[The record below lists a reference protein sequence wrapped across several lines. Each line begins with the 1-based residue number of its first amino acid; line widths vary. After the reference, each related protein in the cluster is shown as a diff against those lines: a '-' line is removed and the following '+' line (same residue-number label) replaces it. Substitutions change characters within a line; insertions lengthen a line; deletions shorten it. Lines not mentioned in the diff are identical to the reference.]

1 MDMVEIEIGNN
12 EAGQRF
18 DRFLRKYL
26 AGAPL
31 SLIYKVI
38 RKDAKVNLKR
48 VKNVYVLEE
57 GDVVQLYMPEE
68 EILGF
73 RKQEARKPVRKTF
86 RVAYEDDSILICDK
100 PAGLLTHGDKSEKS
114 DHLANQVQ
122 SYLIEKGEFDLRSA
136 KTFVPSP
143 VNRIDRNTSGLVIF
157 AKNYDA
163 LKKLNELI
171 RDRRC
176 IRKFYQTI
184 VAGTIDAEETLYGT
198 IVKDESRNM
207 SSILKDGSPDV
218 EGSTCDGSKAA
229 LSLSGDSG
237 SAGAKSTVTHVKPL
251 KTGRINGAGNGTYT
265 LAEVEIET
273 GRTHQIRAALADDGH
288 PLVGDPKYGTPAVNK
303 IFRDRYGLT
312 HQLLTA
318 ERLEF
323 RGVSEDFPEID
334 GKDIKAKLP
343 EVFSRIKRDLK

>member
-122 SYLIEKGEFDLRSA
+122 SYLIEKGEFDPRSA

-184 VAGTIDAEETLYGT
+184 VAGSIDAEETLYGS

-207 SSILKDGSPDV
+207 SSI
-218 EGSTCDGSKAA
+218 
-229 LSLSGDSG
+229 SGDAG

-318 ERLEF
+318 QRLEF